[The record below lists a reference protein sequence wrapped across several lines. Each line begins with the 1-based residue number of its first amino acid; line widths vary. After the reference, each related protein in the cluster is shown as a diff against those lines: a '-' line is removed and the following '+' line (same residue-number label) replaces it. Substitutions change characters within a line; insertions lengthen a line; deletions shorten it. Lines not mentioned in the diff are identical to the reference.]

1 MGMDKKE
8 KMILRH
14 GMCTGHK
21 MYLRRILMEI
31 RKEVKT
37 YQVSY
42 KCPECG
48 EGELKANGMM
58 KPSNPPYY
66 GHTCTNRECRHKE
79 YIFGAT
85 YPRIET
91 EEV

>member
-1 MGMDKKE
+1 
-8 KMILRH
+8 
-14 GMCTGHK
+14 
-21 MYLRRILMEI
+21 MEI

-37 YQVSY
+37 FQVSH
-42 KCPECG
+42 KCPVCDT
-48 EGELKANGMM
+48 GELKANGMM

-66 GHTCTNRECRHKE
+66 GHKCTNRECKHSE
-79 YIFGAT
+79 YILGKT